1 MREDSM
7 NKFRGWLV
15 ALIQIGALLLFAAT
29 VLAQETT
36 AGLQGTVKD
45 SSGAVVTNATVVVT
59 ANTLVGDKTYKTDS
73 SGYYRFANLPAGVYA
88 ITVKAEGFSTLKK
101 EGLVLETGHLPTQDL
116 TLQVGRTETVV
127 EVSGEQKEEN
137 NS

>member
-29 VLAQETT
+29 VFAQETT

-45 SSGAVVTNATVVVT
+45 PSGAVVANATVVVT
-59 ANTLVGDKTYKTDS
+59 GNTLVGDKTY
-73 SGYYRFANLPAGVYA
+73 
-88 ITVKAEGFSTLKK
+88 
-101 EGLVLETGHLPTQDL
+101 
-116 TLQVGRTETVV
+116 
-127 EVSGEQKEEN
+127 
-137 NS
+137 